1 MIFLKKL
8 GFTPCKSEQP
18 LPRHGVTIKRNE
30 KKKKKKKEY
39 RKFVQKE
46 PIVQRCLLILNL
58 EPLRS

>member
-30 KKKKKKKEY
+30 KKKKEY

-58 EPLRS
+58 QPLRS

>member
-18 LPRHGVTIKRNE
+18 LPRHGVTIKRNA
-30 KKKKKKKEY
+30 KKKKEY
-39 RKFVQKE
+39 RTFVQKE

-58 EPLRS
+58 QPLRS